1 MSAGTDTNLDYVI
14 REDIFEWVLF
24 EVRREGQ
31 VRDKHAFIRDR
42 TFHTKVANKNALS

>member
-1 MSAGTDTNLDYVI
+1 MSGGTDINLDYDI
-14 REDIFEWVLF
+14 REDLFKWVSF

-31 VRDKHAFIRDR
+31 VWDKHAFIRDR